1 MRTTKVYDLPLR
13 LFHWLFAGFFVVSFI
28 IGKTVDDD
36 SVIFSYHMISGI
48 LLTGLVI
55 WRLAWG
61 FLGSHHSRFFNFPL
75 NLLELK
81 DYFYG
86 ILSGSRRKWAGHNP
100 ASSWASIAM
109 FALALGLGT
118 TGYLMTSNQGN
129 SFDME
134 DIHELLAHG
143 FLVVVILH
151 VAGIALHTL
160 RHKDGIAFS
169 MIDGKKSEVDMTPA
183 IPSPRPVAAVVLLGL
198 VLSSAVYLF
207 SQFDSQT
214 RALNLMG
221 TTLQLGESENEN
233 ENTGADSQ
241 MSDTTEPKET
251 ENDDD

>member
-48 LLTGLVI
+48 LLIGLVI

-61 FLGSHHSRFFNFPL
+61 FLGSYHSRFLNFSL
-75 NLLELK
+75 NPLELK
-81 DYFYG
+81 DYFSG

-109 FALALGLGT
+109 FALALGLGS
-118 TGYLMTSNQGN
+118 TGYMMTSNQGN
-129 SFDME
+129 SFDLKE
-134 DIHELLAHG
+134 IHELLAHG

-183 IPSPRPVAAVVLLGL
+183 LPSTRRVAAVILLGL
-198 VLSSAVYLF
+198 VLSSAVYLL

-214 RALNLMG
+214 RTLNLMG
-221 TTLQLGESENEN
+221 TTLQLGETENEN
-233 ENTGADSQ
+233 EG
-241 MSDTTEPKET
+241 TETQQPNHVESKET
-251 ENDDD
+251 ENDND